1 MFVVLGSDIWEWRRS
16 MKTMEAFGE
25 RVAYAPYSVD
35 IAVRMEECIWK
46 LDDTRGYDGEANHLW
61 LRRFEMM

>member
-1 MFVVLGSDIWEWRRS
+1 